1 MNNLSH
7 TSAGWWIRF
16 CEFIIPKSFVKL
28 EPLLACITFLQL
40 HGLMMCRIWR
50 RCRYLTMETASTVAW
65 GAAFLLNY
73 WRHHPKLGLPMSR
86 SKRRPDV
93 SSCECQNNYFAELNL
108 FPHRLYIFQVQL
120 ISCTSVEGHDFA
132 TQGKMHQMQSEQIV
146 FSRLFCTRISRKRK
160 NEFVFGYEFWAFL
173 YIHFTL

>member
-1 MNNLSH
+1 MRRRI
-7 TSAGWWIRF
+7 SA
-16 CEFIIPKSFVKL
+16 E
-28 EPLLACITFLQL
+28 LLATSPEI
-40 HGLMMCRIWR
+40 
-50 RCRYLTMETASTVAW
+50 SS
-65 GAAFLLNY
+65 
-73 WRHHPKLGLPMSR
+73 PMSR

-160 NEFVFGYEFWAFL
+160 MNLYLAMNFGRFCTYTLLYRTLANLIRCRYVMVPSFVTRRGRQHWKNL
-173 YIHFTL
+173 YTWYFVIILRRYTFERLGGM

>member
-1 MNNLSH
+1 MHYVSLTTRINDVQNLTQMQISLH
-7 TSAGWWIRF
+7 EDSEHSCVRRRISA
-16 CEFIIPKSFVKL
+16 E
-28 EPLLACITFLQL
+28 LLATSPEI
-40 HGLMMCRIWR
+40 
-50 RCRYLTMETASTVAW
+50 SS
-65 GAAFLLNY
+65 
-73 WRHHPKLGLPMSR
+73 PMSR

-160 NEFVFGYEFWAFL
+160 MNLYLAMNFGRFCTHTL
-173 YIHFTL
+173 YFIEP